1 MYIQQAIR
9 KDVNRFTTIC
19 REHGIKTLYA
29 FGSLVTDQFNPETS
43 DIDLLVEME
52 DMEPMER
59 GEKLLS
65 LWDKL
70 EAFFHRKVDLLTQ
83 KATTNP
89 FLLESIN
96 VTKLLLYD
104 NQRKKVLIRYTD
116 CHFTNRKVYKHLQ
129 SLKAEVEILIKD

>member
-70 EAFFHRKVDLLTQ
+70 EVF
-83 KATTNP
+83 
-89 FLLESIN
+89 SIA
-96 VTKLLLYD
+96 K
-104 NQRKKVLIRYTD
+104 
-116 CHFTNRKVYKHLQ
+116 
-129 SLKAEVEILIKD
+129 

>member
-104 NQRKKVLIRYTD
+104 NQRKKVLI
-116 CHFTNRKVYKHLQ
+116 
-129 SLKAEVEILIKD
+129 